1 MLFGGNLK
9 DALAKYTGKKDESVT
24 STTPEKPSQSG
35 ANEAQEKEKQ
45 KENLKI
51 NEATKLLVAINSEEG
66 TPDAQKSQMAKFLS
80 DRSFRSLPL
89 SAIGPEF
96 VRNGYKIKDNLQ
108 KTLKPSIEQSGVS
121 LQDAE
126 KALKCMFSQE

>member
-1 MLFGGNLK
+1 MLFGANLK

-96 VRNGYKIKDNLQ
+96 LPFASTSLSTSSMMAMAALSPCLN
-108 KTLKPSIEQSGVS
+108 PSLIIRT
-121 LQDAE
+121 
-126 KALKCMFSQE
+126 